1 MTLILPHASRPK
13 HRGNNRTVTLQDHG
27 LMSRIHRKKR
37 PHCPVPDHLSRGN
50 ATKSRLRCA
59 AEHVCAQQKVSMGLF
74 IVAIR

>member
-1 MTLILPHASRPK
+1 
-13 HRGNNRTVTLQDHG
+13 
-27 LMSRIHRKKR
+27 MSRIHRKKR